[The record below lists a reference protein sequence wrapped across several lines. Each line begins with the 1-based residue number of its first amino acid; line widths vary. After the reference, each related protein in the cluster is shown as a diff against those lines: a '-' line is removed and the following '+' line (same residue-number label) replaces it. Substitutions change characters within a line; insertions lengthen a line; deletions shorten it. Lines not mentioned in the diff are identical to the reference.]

1 MPLGIALGL
10 SLCIDPITRRLG
22 ILLSFISATI
32 FIAVFFFVLPKFG
45 SINSAD
51 SVITA
56 AGPYA
61 ILINPSTENIHSL
74 FSDPKKAFFILFA
87 FLPFLF
93 STFFFGLRALI
104 ILTPDLAKFCYRL
117 NPFTTLLRVT
127 IRLALLEWVIGGCVR
142 RSGKRYAQSRVK
154 WHENCPGECDDFIFH
169 LGWATICL
177 PHSYNFLGRDQW
189 GAFHF
194 TNYSKSQKYIDL
206 RNVEQELLKS
216 RSISVEISNG
226 AFSPH
231 IGQRF
236 DFRHFPSNKD
246 TLSSVVLIDREFM
259 YQAGYARDSRGFR
272 SLIED
277 KLVSMEQCYEI
288 IPKETVT
295 VYLLL
300 DRCS

>member
-1 MPLGIALGL
+1 MGRLGL

-93 STFFFGLRALI
+93 STFFGLRALI
-104 ILTPDLAKFCYRL
+104 ILTPDLAKI
-117 NPFTTLLRVT
+117 LLSTEPLHYAVEGHYSLSIIGVGYWWLCKT
-127 IRLALLEWVIGGCVR
+127 I
-142 RSGKRYAQSRVK
+142 GKRYAQSKLNGMKTALVSAMIS
-154 WHENCPGECDDFIFH
+154 FS
-169 LGWATICL
+169 LGVGHGCL
-177 PHSYNFLGRDQW
+177 PHSYNFWGEISG

-206 RNVEQELLKS
+206 RNVERELLKS